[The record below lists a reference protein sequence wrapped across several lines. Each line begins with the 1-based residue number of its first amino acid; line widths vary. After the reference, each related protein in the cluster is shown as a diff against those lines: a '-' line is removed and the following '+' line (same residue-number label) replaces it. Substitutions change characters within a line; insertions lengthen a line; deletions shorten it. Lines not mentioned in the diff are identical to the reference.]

1 NLRSARTCYISRGAE
16 GKDRELDRLHSHLRQ
31 EAVAPAEESPDA
43 TRLEQ
48 LDLRTVVKVSQAV
61 SGEID
66 LRNLIDT
73 LMATALRHAGADR
86 GLLILPKDEELRIEA
101 EASTIG
107 DHVEVRL
114 QRASV
119 DSAILPESILRYV
132 QRTRESL
139 LLDDAAEHN
148 PFSGDDYIRRGHCR
162 SILCLPLIKQAKL
175 AGVLYLEN
183 SLASHVFTPA
193 RIAVLGLLASQAAI
207 SLENASLYANLQ
219 NAQAFLAEAQRLSHT
234 GSFTYNISSKE
245 IFWSDEVFRLHGFD
259 PDSTPTLD
267 RIMERVHPDDRNKMQ
282 EFMDNTVRDGGEH
295 EWEHRLL
302 MPDGL
307 IKTLH
312 IITHTRTNEA
322 GQAEFLGT
330 AMDVTA
336 FKQVQSRLQASLEEK
351 NALLKEVHHR
361 VKNNLQLINSL
372 LSLQAARIADPAVAE
387 LFAESRNR
395 VRSMA
400 LVHENLYRAG
410 NFARI
415 PMRAH
420 IQNLAAHLIRAYGLQ
435 SRHIELS
442 TEIDD
447 IELDLDQAVSIGL
460 IINELVSNALKHA
473 FPPSGAGSPRVGSLR
488 VDLKLLAGGRCALT
502 VRDDGVGLPIDLDI
516 EHAATLGL
524 QLVQDLTQQLH
535 GTLAIRRNGGTTFA
549 MVFDAEGGGQPS
561 P

>member
-1 NLRSARTCYISRGAE
+1 
-16 GKDRELDRLHSHLRQ
+16 
-31 EAVAPAEESPDA
+31 
-43 TRLEQ
+43 
-48 LDLRTVVKVSQAV
+48 
-61 SGEID
+61 
-66 LRNLIDT
+66 
-73 LMATALRHAGADR
+73 
-86 GLLILPKDEELRIEA
+86 
-101 EASTIG
+101 
-107 DHVEVRL
+107 
-114 QRASV
+114 
-119 DSAILPESILRYV
+119 
-132 QRTRESL
+132 
-139 LLDDAAEHN
+139 
-148 PFSGDDYIRRGHCR
+148 
-162 SILCLPLIKQAKL
+162 
-175 AGVLYLEN
+175 
-183 SLASHVFTPA
+183 
-193 RIAVLGLLASQAAI
+193 
-207 SLENASLYANLQ
+207 
-219 NAQAFLAEAQRLSHT
+219 
-234 GSFTYNISSKE
+234 
-245 IFWSDEVFRLHGFD
+245 
-259 PDSTPTLD
+259 
-267 RIMERVHPDDRNKMQ
+267 MERVHPDDRNKMQ
-282 EFMDNTVRDGGEH
+282 EFIDNTVRDGGEH

-447 IELDLDQAVSIGL
+447 IELDLDRGRFHRPDHQRAGL
-460 IINELVSNALKHA
+460 QRLEACI
-473 FPPSGAGSPRVGSLR
+473 SPQRRGIAAR
-488 VDLKLLAGGRCALT
+488 GIPAGGSQASGRREL
-502 VRDDGVGLPIDLDI
+502 RPDG
-516 EHAATLGL
+516 
-524 QLVQDLTQQLH
+524 
-535 GTLAIRRNGGTTFA
+535 
-549 MVFDAEGGGQPS
+549 EG
-561 P
+561 